1 MAELGQGL
9 IDEEA
14 KSTGVQVEMLDYD
27 YVEKCNDVKELK
39 AILSVL
45 QSGKE
50 GHYPH
55 VSKCIFCISLDLYRV
70 DVAYSNRGR
79 QTDEPPASE
88 R

>member
-9 IDEEA
+9 LDEEA

-50 GHYPH
+50 GYYPH
-55 VSKCIFCISLDLYRV
+55 VS
-70 DVAYSNRGR
+70 
-79 QTDEPPASE
+79 
-88 R
+88 